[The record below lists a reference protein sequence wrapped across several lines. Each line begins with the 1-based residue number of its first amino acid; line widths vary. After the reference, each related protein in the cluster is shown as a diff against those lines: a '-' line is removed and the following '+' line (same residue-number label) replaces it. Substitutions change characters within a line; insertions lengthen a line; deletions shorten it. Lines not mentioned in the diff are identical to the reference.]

1 MKKIER
7 TFEKFINF
15 VQRNEFSLF
24 FYAKNPIKNASYI
37 MESDKEV
44 MQGIYKPNF
53 PLNFHKYAQN
63 LIKMTIYYIAS

>member
-1 MKKIER
+1 MFEKIER

-44 MQGIYKPNF
+44 MQEYTNQICP
-53 PLNFHKYAQN
+53 
-63 LIKMTIYYIAS
+63 